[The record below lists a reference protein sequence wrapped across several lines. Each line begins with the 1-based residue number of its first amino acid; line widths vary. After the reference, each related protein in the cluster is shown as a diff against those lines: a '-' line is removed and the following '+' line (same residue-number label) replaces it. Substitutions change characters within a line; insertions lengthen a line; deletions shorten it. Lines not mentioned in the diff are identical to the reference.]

1 MGANDVTR
9 PGEPS
14 MGNTHIRAGRG
25 FVLLVLAG
33 AALRV
38 ATAVQAQPADVPP
51 EGRIIRLDSALDA
64 IVASD
69 ARIEKAAG
77 GFGFTEG
84 PVWLRKGALAFSDVE
99 GNAILELGA
108 DGGVTVLR
116 RPSGYTGPPRPPGSR
131 MGSNGLT
138 LDREGRLLICEQGD
152 RRVTRLEADGTVT
165 VLAERY
171 DGKRLNSPNDIVV
184 KSDGSIY
191 FTDPPYGLATQRDD
205 DPEKELPFNGI
216 YRIVDGR
223 VELLNA
229 ELTRP
234 NGLAF
239 SPDER
244 YLYVANSDVAHR
256 VWMRYPVEADGRLG
270 SGEVFYD
277 VTAHALAGIPD
288 GFKVDAAGNLYGTG
302 AGGVWIISPDGVA
315 LGRIEVPE
323 LPANVGFGEDGR
335 TLFITA
341 RSSVYR
347 VRLAAM
353 GRLP

>member
-1 MGANDVTR
+1 MANDSKRTR
-9 PGEPS
+9 
-14 MGNTHIRAGRG
+14 RCVA
-25 FVLLVLAG
+25 LVALI
-33 AALRV
+33 AAAQILPAAR
-38 ATAVQAQPADVPP
+38 TLAQPADLAPG
-51 EGRIIRLDSALDA
+51 GRIVRLDPALDA
-64 IVASD
+64 LVPRD
-69 ARIEKAAG
+69 AKIEKVAG

-84 PVWLRKGALAFSDVE
+84 PVWLGNGRLAFSDVE
-99 GNAILELGA
+99 GNAIFALAG
-108 DGGVTVLR
+108 DGSVSTIR
-116 RPSGYTGPPRPPGSR
+116 KPSGYTGPPRPPGSR

-152 RRVTRLEADGTVT
+152 RRVTRLEPDGSVT

-184 KSDGSIY
+184 KSDGTIY

-205 DPEKELPFNGI
+205 DPEKELDFNGV

-223 VELLNA
+223 VELLNDD
-229 ELTRP
+229 LTRP

-244 YLYVANSDVAHR
+244 YLYVANSDVARR
-256 VWMRYPVEADGRLG
+256 VWMRYPVERDGTLG
-270 SGEVFYD
+270 SGTVFYD
-277 VTAHALAGIPD
+277 ITAEALAGIPD
-288 GFKVDAAGNLYGTG
+288 GFKIDNAGNLYGTG
-302 AGGVWIISPDGVA
+302 AGGVWIISPEGVA

-323 LPANVGFGEDGR
+323 VPANVGFGEDGK

-341 RSSVYR
+341 RTSIYR
-347 VRLAAM
+347 VRLAAA